1 MAYTQCASFAVDL
14 RYPSAEAAEGLGI
27 VMGVLFITAV
37 VVSLVLSNKYPK
49 HYKHYGSFKNKFYKF
64 SNA

>member
-49 HYKHYGSFKNKFYKF
+49 HYGSFKNKFYKF